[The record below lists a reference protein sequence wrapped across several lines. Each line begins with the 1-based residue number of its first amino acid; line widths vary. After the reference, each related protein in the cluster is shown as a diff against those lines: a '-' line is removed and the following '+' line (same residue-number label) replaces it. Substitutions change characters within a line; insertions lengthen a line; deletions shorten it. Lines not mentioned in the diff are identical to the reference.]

1 MKELRRNMRAVGVAL
16 LALFIGAGVWLGATA
31 YTQGDTWA
39 SNVYNPRLART
50 ASERGD
56 ITDRTGGLL
65 ASTNSEGQRAYL
77 TNEDARRAL
86 SQTCLLYTSMTLPW
100 SRISARAFTSPP
112 SAENRYSAYSL
123 FAGGVYSNSKS
134 ARLRFCLL
142 YTSRCV

>member
-86 SQTCLLYTSMTLPW
+86 SQTVGDTAGMSGTGVESFFSSTLLDLS
-100 SRISARAFTSPP
+100 
-112 SAENRYSAYSL
+112 
-123 FAGGVYSNSKS
+123 
-134 ARLRFCLL
+134 
-142 YTSRCV
+142 TSRCV